1 MGGSLLGH
9 SLVVLVPLRSFLF
22 LQERSISC
30 LTNYSWIV
38 GGSRLKKFD
47 YVKNMLRHY
56 IR

>member
-1 MGGSLLGH
+1 MGGSLLGR

-30 LTNYSWIV
+30 LTNYSWII